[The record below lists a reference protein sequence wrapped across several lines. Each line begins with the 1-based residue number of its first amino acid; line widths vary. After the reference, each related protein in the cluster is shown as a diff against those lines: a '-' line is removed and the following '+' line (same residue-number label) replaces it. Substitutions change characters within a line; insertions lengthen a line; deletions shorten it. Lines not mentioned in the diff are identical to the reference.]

1 MSATRPGSAG
11 RAPGGTS
18 FKGLL
23 LFWIALG
30 CASLVLTVAA
40 QGSGKTLQVTG
51 RPASAEHLSQVA
63 GVPVSQG
70 LEPGERL
77 RCEGRTLQNLDL
89 PQIPARLLAF
99 SDHPER
105 VRGRGLLFQAGL
117 LRFAPVRFQYY
128 HEGGRADGPLFLSV
142 RLRNRGSAPARV
154 HLIQGAAGPDPDYFA
169 AGHHNNQ
176 VFLRRLVAFEG
187 RVEVLAPG
195 DSLQVALHR
204 LPYEQVVSGT
214 LQMTLLE
221 GRDLEYALF
230 AMHDPAEPV
239 GFDLLSNPQDVHARG
254 VYPAADQELERAW
267 ELGPTPGLLAFGAVR
282 QPNILA
288 GPELKGDYGVVVRA
302 ELWLMNPSD
311 HAQKVEVCFNP
322 RGGPATGTFLA
333 RVGEGELLDW
343 SVPRPVPAF
352 VELPLAVLE
361 VPARGQTLLTLW
373 TIPEGASNYPVRV
386 LWRLQPAR
394 TDLQEECRRGAGS
407 CSINH
412 APG

>member
-1 MSATRPGSAG
+1 LSATRPGAACQ
-11 RAPGGTS
+11 APGGAS

-23 LFWIALG
+23 LFWIALA

-40 QGSGKTLQVTG
+40 QGSEKTLQVTG

-89 PQIPARLLAF
+89 PQIPARVLAF

-117 LRFAPVRFQYY
+117 LRFKPVRFQYY
-128 HEGGRADGPLFLSV
+128 HEGGRRDGPLFLSV
-142 RLRNRGSAPARV
+142 RLRNRGRAPARV
-154 HLIQGAAGPDPDYFA
+154 HLIQGSAGPDPDYFA
-169 AGHHNNQ
+169 AGHRNNQ
-176 VFLRRLVAFEG
+176 VFLKRLVAFEG

-195 DSLQVALHR
+195 ESLQLATHR
-204 LPYEQVVSGT
+204 LPFEQVVSGT

-254 VYPAADQELERAW
+254 IYPAADQVLERGW
-267 ELGPTPGLLAFGAVR
+267 EVGPTPAVLAFGAVR
-282 QPNILA
+282 QPNVLE
-288 GPELKGDYGVVVRA
+288 GPELKGDYGVVIRVDLRLVNPLDHPQRV
-302 ELWLMNPSD
+302 EL
-311 HAQKVEVCFNP
+311 CFNP
-322 RGGPATGTFLA
+322 RGGAATGTFLA
-333 RVGEGELLDW
+333 RIGQGEWLDW
-343 SVPRPVPAF
+343 SVPNPVPAF
-352 VELPLAVLE
+352 AEVPLAVLE
-361 VPARGQTLLTLW
+361 VPARGQVCLSLW

-386 LWRLQPAR
+386 LVRLP
-394 TDLQEECRRGAGS
+394 
-407 CSINH
+407 
-412 APG
+412 